1 VEQTEEKNPIGSQGY
16 NARRVGNF
24 VFLIIVGVSALATNR
39 GMEFAAGKVVL
50 TATPTPVPS
59 ATPTPTPDSALESQP
74 AVGSGTDDNSLE
86 SDINSTQIL
95 DEDFSDLE

>member
-1 VEQTEEKNPIGSQGY
+1 MKKLIFLIGS
-16 NARRVGNF
+16 A
-24 VFLIIVGVSALATNR
+24 LILGGCTLSNLVPTGGQSTSAS
-39 GMEFAAGKVVL
+39 
-50 TATPTPVPS
+50 PV

-86 SDINSTQIL
+86 SDINSPQIL